1 MKLQLERRTE
11 LALRILLLLNDSSG
25 SSPAKELAPML
36 GTSSQYLPH
45 VMRPLV
51 EHGWVTSITG
61 PGGGYTLATDLD
73 SVSVLQLIEAMEGPT
88 DSGVCV
94 LKGGPCDSAER
105 CALHIP
111 WTEARAA
118 LLTQLSETSITKT
131 TQ

>member
-11 LALRILLLLNDSSG
+11 LALRTLLLLDDSTG
-25 SSPAKELAPML
+25 PSPAKDLAPQL
-36 GTSSQYLPH
+36 GTSPQYLPH

-51 EHGWVTSITG
+51 ENGWVASNTG

-94 LKGGPCDSAER
+94 LKGGPCDSTVR

-118 LLTQLSETSITKT
+118 LLTQLSETPIKKS